1 MINSVDRRD
10 ALAESKNRGFN
21 AIMSGLGLP
30 AGKYHLMT
38 ASGDAIFAIKEVQ
51 SNSTGQKFAL
61 TLVAGVVRG
70 AEESNSLE
78 EKVFGVGPTDAQLT
92 VTADQWLLISPNTK
106 YDIEIVNGRVKTLKA
121 YEANNI
127 VDSSEVVT
135 KKKKSV
141 TKV

>member
-51 SNSTGQKFAL
+51 SNSTGNKFAI

-70 AEESNSLE
+70 AEETNSSE
-78 EKVFGVGPTDAQLT
+78 EKVFGIGPMDAQLA
-92 VTADQWLLISPNTK
+92 VTADHWLHIKPNNK
-106 YDIEIVNGRVKTLKA
+106 YEIEIVNGRVKTLK
-121 YEANNI
+121 EHTMDNI
-127 VDSSEVVT
+127 VEASEVVT

-141 TKV
+141 VKV